1 MKIVSIVGARPQ
13 FIKTAMVARAL
24 ALRDNCTHELIH
36 TGQHFDDNMSRV
48 FFEELEIPEPAHHL
62 GICGL
67 SHGVMTGRMME
78 QLEPLLH
85 AGKPDWTLV
94 YGDTNSTL
102 AGALVAAKLHLPV
115 AHVEA
120 GLRSFNRRMPE
131 EVNRVLVDHAA
142 DLLFTPTQIADD
154 NLAHEGVSANRIVRV
169 GDVMHAAAMFYGA
182 MTDEKSD
189 ILSRLNLV
197 SNGFALATIHREEN
211 TENCDKLNLMI
222 AALESVAEELPVVWP
237 VHPRLRGQVESKSLR
252 LIEPVGYLDMQCLV
266 KNAAVVLTDSGGL
279 QKEAFFHR
287 VPCVT
292 LREET
297 EWKELVNAGW
307 NRLAGTGD
315 KQRILDCFR
324 EARNGVEN
332 LQFGDWYG
340 AGDTADQISE
350 ALMK

>member
-24 ALRDNCTHELIH
+24 AVRDNCTHELIH
-36 TGQHFDDNMSRV
+36 TGQHFDNNMSRV

-62 GICGL
+62 EIYGL

-78 QLEPLLH
+78 QLEPLLR

-142 DLLFTPTQIADD
+142 DLLLTPTQTADD
-154 NLAHEGVSANRIVRV
+154 NLAREGMSANRIVRV
-169 GDVMHAAAMFYGA
+169 GDVMHDAALFYGA
-182 MTDEKSD
+182 MTDEKSE
-189 ILSRLNLV
+189 ILSRLNLT
-197 SNGFALATIHREEN
+197 SGAFALATIHREEN
-211 TENCDKLNLMI
+211 TENCGQLNLMVS
-222 AALESVAEELPVVWP
+222 ALESVAGELSVVWP
-237 VHPRLRGQVESKSLR
+237 VHPRLRGRVESKSLR

-297 EWKELVNAGW
+297 EWTELVKAGW
-307 NRLAGTGD
+307 NRLAGVGD
-315 KQRILDCFR
+315 KQRILDCFQ

-332 LQFGDWYG
+332 LLFGDWYG
-340 AGDTADQISE
+340 AGDTADRISK